1 MVLFLM
7 FASVVLVGATHS
19 SGDNVSQRF
28 STWRLSPEDYA
39 FINNLPKP
47 RGAGNLPGFKYI
59 YIDASGT
66 KSHNYDPSKQQIQIA
81 GSPRTSW
88 EGVNAAADIIVKMT
102 RYMPSPIFDN
112 LVLKTSVGVFT
123 AAEKLTIYPEYYNL
137 ANTHCGSSCAGQCD
151 ITCTFDGRKYEDIAG
166 VGGQRA
172 VVLED
177 NILCT
182 PSDPYGGSE
191 NILAHEFTHT
201 IHIHGISAMDQS
213 DVYLAYLAAKS
224 RQTWALSSYAMSNE
238 QEYFAMAATV
248 YLGVNDIQ
256 DNAGGMNVC
265 SPGALCS
272 GEMASRQHL
281 HQMDTPLYNMLTY
294 VFTNNRSQLL
304 SGLTVCPPSRSIIG

>member
-1 MVLFLM
+1 MVLFIL
-7 FASVVLVGATHS
+7 ALVVVGVTTIPAN
-19 SGDNVSQRF
+19 NVSQRF

-39 FINNLPKP
+39 FLNNLPKP

-59 YIDASGT
+59 YVDASGT

-112 LVLKTSVGVFT
+112 LVLKTFVGVFT

-151 ITCTFDGRKYEDIAG
+151 ITCTFDGRKYEDLVG

-177 NILCT
+177 NVLCT
-182 PSDPYGGSE
+182 PSDPFHGTE

-201 IHIHGISAMDQS
+201 IHVHGISAMDQS
-213 DVYLAYLAAKS
+213 NVYAAYLAAKS
-224 RQTWALSSYAMSNE
+224 HQIWTPSSYAMTNE
-238 QEYFAMAATV
+238 QEYFAEAATV
-248 YLGVNDIQ
+248 YFGINFS
-256 DNAGGMNVC
+256 NGNSGGMNMC
-265 SPGALCS
+265 RPGAFCS
-272 GEMASRQHL
+272 GEMADRQHL
-281 HQMDTPLYNMLTY
+281 YQTDTPLYNMLTY
-294 VFTNNRSQLL
+294 VFTNNRSQLA
-304 SGLTVCPPSRSIIG
+304 SGLTVCPSGHSVIG